1 MQLRTTTFC
10 LLFFLL
16 DPQPSFAAS
25 TGTTPGFDQASRIQ
39 QVRNEVDALTGKDAQ
54 RPALRQGIA
63 RLEAELALLDRP
75 DVRELGAG
83 NDFLYFRGH
92 DVRTDLARLYARLGD
107 KDKALDTLEAMQRY
121 AWLPN
126 PALQLDTDT
135 AFDSLRGEPRFKALL
150 DRGNIAERLWQG
162 PAASVPYKERLSVE
176 ERIAGLTQFW
186 SEARAS
192 FVYFDHVPE
201 LDWNQ
206 VYLDYLP
213 KVMAAETTQDYYRVL
228 MQLAPLL
235 RDGHTNIY
243 PPEQLAE
250 RFHARP
256 PIVTE
261 LVDGRVL
268 VRRVDSA
275 SLAARVQ
282 AGDEILAIDGLP
294 VRRYAE
300 ERVAPFVSSS
310 TPQDRSLR
318 MYRYQ
323 LLSGDARQ
331 PVALTL
337 RDARGKTRELSVA
350 RAGYEDLRR
359 HPGFDFRMLPGGVAY
374 FALDHFENEDGV
386 KAFEAALPR
395 ILDAKALVIDL
406 RANGGGSTG
415 FAWEILSYL
424 SASPIAASPQYV
436 RADNAYQRAQGAG
449 YVGWMRPGFGE
460 APFAR
465 ARPRIFTGKVA
476 VLTGPRTFSAGEDF
490 VLAFNALKRGVTV
503 GESTGGST
511 GQPLFMTLPG
521 GGTGRICVKRDLT
534 PDGRDFVGKG
544 IAPQV
549 QVSDTVESVR
559 AGRDPVLERAL
570 PLLRKDA

>member
-1 MQLRTTTFC
+1 MLRTTSFC
-10 LLFFLL
+10 LLVSLFFPPDALC
-16 DPQPSFAAS
+16 QPPAP
-25 TGTTPGFDQASRIQ
+25 TPGFENAVRIQ
-39 QVRNEVDALTGKDAQ
+39 QVRDEVRAATGNDAQ
-54 RPALRQGIA
+54 PDALRQGA
-63 RLEAELALLDRP
+63 TRLEAELAWLDRP
-75 DVRELGAG
+75 EARELGAG
-83 NDFLYFRGH
+83 NLFLHFRGH
-92 DVRTDLARLYARLGD
+92 DVRADLARLYVRSGD
-107 KDKALDTLEAMQRY
+107 KDKALATLEAMQRY
-121 AWLPN
+121 GWLPN
-126 PALQLDTDT
+126 GALQLDTDT
-135 AFDSLRGEPRFKALL
+135 AFDGLRGEPRFETILG
-150 DRGNIAERLWQG
+150 RGKIAERLWQG

-201 LDWNQ
+201 LDWNR

-243 PPEQLAE
+243 APEELAE
-250 RFHARP
+250 RFYASP

-282 AGDEILAIDGLP
+282 VGEEVLAIDGLP
-294 VRRYAE
+294 VQRYAK

-331 PVALTL
+331 PLALTL
-337 RDARGKTRELSVA
+337 RDARGKTRELSIA

-359 HPGFDFRMLPGGVAY
+359 PANFDFRMLPGGVAY
-374 FALDHFENEDGV
+374 FALDHFESEAGV

-406 RANGGGSTG
+406 RANGGGSTHFG
-415 FAWEILSYL
+415 WEILSYL
-424 SASPIAASPQYV
+424 SASPISTSPQYV
-436 RADNAYQRAQGAG
+436 RADNPYQRAQGSG

-460 APFAR
+460 APFSR
-465 ARPRIFTGKVA
+465 AHPRVFTGKVA
-476 VLTGPRTFSAGEDF
+476 VLTGARTFSAGEDF

-511 GQPLFMTLPG
+511 GQPLFMALPG

-534 PDGRDFVGKG
+534 PDGQDFVGKG

-549 QVSDTVESVR
+549 PVSDTVESVR

-570 PLLRKDA
+570 ALLRKGA